1 MSNLFKTI
9 SLLLLI
15 SPLSFNAQLKKFSG
29 KYVFEPV
36 ELDQWELDE
45 IDGVA
50 TYFYTE
56 NERFERIYQGNFHF
70 QGQGFPR
77 MSLWNLQDLVG
88 STYHEGSTYH
98 YVDLNNNDF
107 VFTGLNYSH
116 YREDTKIEIKGDFN
130 DNLKNGPWE
139 LKSSFVNGTS
149 TRAILR
155 MNRNF
160 KDGTLDGNQSVYYNY
175 EVRDREGIDRKEQY
189 LLKTDMDWW
198 GPVGLLE
205 YVDTSI
211 NYGKMNT
218 TKYIAYFDSSSN
230 FNGIVLLERNINGVI
245 YREKRNYFHGLLLE
259 QVRQN
264 VNNGEVYG
272 SYLLKDD
279 VPELLPL
286 IQLIDQKNSKNT
298 LQYTAKEI
306 DQSIEA
312 LDSII
317 DNNLIYYPEFHQGY
331 DAFNNGKIE
340 HVTFIDASLIT
351 FLPCLFFVTDPLS
364 KGTIYPRSYKYIQDR
379 FIQKKNNSDDYYH
392 EIQDRFQSDFP
403 DKELIA
409 EELVKLITPIYEREE
424 EQIILNEKIELDKKI
439 NHDVLLCEQISKL
452 KNTDIITA
460 YTMLDSFLI
469 NSQECKEVEAVRL
482 AYAQK
487 LHQDSIIQESKII
500 DELKMQIQ
508 QSIDPYNILM
518 KASELEKSLKFE
530 ESRALLIEVIKSNK
544 NYFEYVIPKSS
555 WHKAM
560 QYIIDSLQIDLDT
573 KINFSLKTQSFFFSN
588 TSKSGLIPMKL
599 EKVNFEH
606 ISKTFIPFI
615 RLSLDVKVS
624 STLVDKYFF
633 FYSDCTNK
641 AKLNIEELVET
652 DYKLF
657 YHDKYCNYY
666 VILNTEQMK
675 EKQRLEAINQKLY
688 VSKICQWNNN
698 ITEIEA
704 LTVIKESLVYSCSD
718 LELVEQRIF
727 NRLVD
732 RIVYDIKVTFKDYE
746 AYGYDKKDLK
756 ED

>member
-15 SPLSFNAQLKKFSG
+15 SPLSFKAQLKKFSG
-29 KYVFEPV
+29 KYVFEPI
-36 ELDQWELDE
+36 ELKQWELE
-45 IDGVA
+45 KIDGVA
-50 TYFYTE
+50 TYFYSE
-56 NERFERIYQGNFHF
+56 NERYERIYQGNFHF

-77 MSLWNLQDLVG
+77 MTLWNLKDLVV
-88 STYHEGSTYH
+88 STHH

-116 YREDTKIEIKGDFN
+116 DPEDTKIEIKGDFN

-139 LKSSFVNGTS
+139 LKSSYVNGTY

-160 KDGTLDGNQSVYYNY
+160 KDGMLDGNQSVYYNF

-218 TKYIAYFDSSSN
+218 TRYIANYDSSSK
-230 FNGIVLLERNINGVI
+230 FNGIVLLERNVNGVI

-286 IQLIDQKNSKNT
+286 IQLIDQNNSKNT
-298 LQYTAKEI
+298 SLYSVKEI

-331 DAFNNGKIE
+331 DAFHNGKIE
-340 HVTFIDASLIT
+340 HVTFIDDGLIT

-379 FIQKKNNSDDYYH
+379 FIQKKNNPDEYDY
-392 EIQDRFQSDFP
+392 EIRDRFYSDFP
-403 DKELIA
+403 DKELIS
-409 EELVKLITPIYEREE
+409 EELVKLITPVIEKEE
-424 EQIILNEKIELDKKI
+424 EQKILNEKKELEKKI
-439 NHDVLLCEQISKL
+439 NHDLLLCEQLSKL
-452 KNTDIITA
+452 KNTDIIAA
-460 YTMLDSFLI
+460 YTMLDSFLVD
-469 NSQECKEVEAVRL
+469 SQGCTEVEGVRL

-487 LHQDSIIQESKII
+487 LHQDSMIQESKII
-500 DELKMQIQ
+500 DELKIQIQ
-508 QSIDPYNILM
+508 RSVDPYNVLI
-518 KASELEKSLKFE
+518 KASELEKALKFD
-530 ESRALLIEVIKSNK
+530 ESRALLFDVIKSNK

-555 WHKAM
+555 WNIAM
-560 QYIIDSLQIDLDT
+560 QYVIDSLHIDTDT

-588 TSKSGLIPMKL
+588 PTNSGVIPIKL
-599 EKVNFEH
+599 EKVNFEQ
-606 ISKTFIPFI
+606 ISKSFMPFI
-615 RLSLDVKVS
+615 KLSQDIKVS
-624 STLVDKYFF
+624 SSLVDKYFF
-633 FYSDCTNK
+633 FYTNC
-641 AKLNIEELVET
+641 ANKLEFKIEELVET

-657 YHDKYCNYY
+657 FHDKYCNYY
-666 VILNTEQMK
+666 VIMNTEQMK
-675 EKQRLEAINQKLY
+675 EKQRSESVNQKLY
-688 VSKICQWNNN
+688 VSKSCQLNKNINN
-698 ITEIEA
+698 IEA
-704 LTVIKESLVYSCSD
+704 LTVQKESLVYSCANLD
-718 LELVEQRIF
+718 LNEQRIIH
-727 NRLVD
+727 RVVD
-732 RIVYDIKVTFKDYE
+732 SIVYDIKVTFKDFE
-746 AYGYDKKDLK
+746 AYGYYKKDLK
-756 ED
+756 DD